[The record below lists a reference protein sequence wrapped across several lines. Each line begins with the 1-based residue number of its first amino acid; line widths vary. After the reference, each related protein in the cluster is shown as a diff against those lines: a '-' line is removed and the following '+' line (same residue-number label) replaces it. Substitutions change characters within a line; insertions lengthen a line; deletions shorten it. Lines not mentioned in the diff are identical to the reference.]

1 MAWTFTDNMSYKNRR
16 KSVIEQKAFVD
27 LVEKY
32 RMIRGWST
40 SELSEKA
47 LGCRSAYYYYRN
59 GAGNMTASTMANIA
73 TALGKNLVITL
84 EDKIS

>member
-1 MAWTFTDNMSYKNRR
+1 MSYKNRR

-59 GAGNMTASTMANIA
+59 GVGNMTTSTMANIA

-84 EDKIS
+84 EDKKS